1 MIYINEENRLLLEK
15 YRERRKMELSENI
28 LGNGGHVVEY
38 GGKRYQEVG
47 YHSEMGYLIICS
59 DFPEEGFTIG
69 REFKY
74 EIPII
79 KNMSYDINDDLYYKK
94 VMPEEIEDVYR
105 VWVRKKYCGYGC
117 DITMQLS
124 DTFSVYIY
132 GDEKEDSNL
141 IKLGFKSN
149 LDADHPWHIYYWY
162 IKEIDSIDDDKVQ
175 MAAIKSYMPQNV
187 VEPFASMKRKEY
199 STSREMGIDIKAI
212 YSTIEKEIK
221 ELV

>member
-1 MIYINEENRLLLEK
+1 MNEENRLLLEK

-59 DFPEEGFTIG
+59 AFPEEGFTIG

-79 KNMSYDINDDLYYKK
+79 KNMNYDLNDDLYYKK
-94 VMPEEIEDVYR
+94 VMPEEIEDVYY
-105 VWVRKKYCGYGC
+105 VFVMEKYCGYRCEIRKQSEG
-117 DITMQLS
+117 
-124 DTFSVYIY
+124 TFSVFIT

-187 VEPFASMKRKEY
+187 VEPFASKRKEY

-212 YSTIEKEIK
+212 YSTIEKELK